1 MKKMLVLVLAG
12 ALGISLL
19 AGCGGTKTDSGSKS
33 NESSESTKEPE
44 STGAEENTD
53 VAEGTESTDKLFRVG
68 FVNQANSDPNCFSVQ
83 ERFIEMVQSDEFKE
97 KVGSPQNVEVLSADS
112 DLDIEKQTSNVETL
126 LAKGVD
132 MMFIIGVDTEGNN
145 VSVQACNDAG
155 VPVFMPFTESSK
167 GEFAFIGWDELQL
180 GEMQGK
186 WCVENL
192 PENAKICYLQG
203 TPGREASDKREKG
216 FLDTIAERG
225 DITVLSKQPGNFNA
239 ADGMQV
245 TEDWIQAYGDEMT
258 CIVAADS
265 QMISGAIEALKAA
278 KLTDKVMTGGV
289 IHLGT
294 WDAETIKSGE
304 QTFAVYAGMM
314 TAGEL
319 SAEVAAKQY
328 NGETIEHVNYIDLF
342 NVSQDNYSEYFK

>member
-1 MKKMLVLVLAG
+1 MKKKLTFILAG
-12 ALGISLL
+12 ILSIGLL
-19 AGCGGTKTDSGSKS
+19 AGCGGAETDSKSEGGGSIE
-33 NESSESTKEPE
+33 NADGPE
-44 STGAEENTD
+44 NAER
-53 VAEGTESTDKLFRVG
+53 SFRIG
-68 FVNQANSDPNCFSVQ
+68 FVNQANSDPNCFEVQ
-83 ERFIEMVQSDEFKE
+83 KCFIEMVQSDEFKE
-97 KVGSPQNVEVLSADS
+97 KIGSPKNVEVLSADS

-145 VSVQACNDAG
+145 VSVKACNDAG
-155 VPVFMPFTESSK
+155 VPVFMPFTESSE
-167 GEFAFIGWDELQL
+167 GEFSFVGWDEVQL
-180 GEMQGK
+180 GQMQGR

-192 PENAKICYLQG
+192 PENAKVCYLQG

-216 FLDTIAERG
+216 FMDTIAERE

-278 KLTDKVMTGGV
+278 KLTEKVMTGGV

-294 WDAETIKSGE
+294 WDAETIQSGE
-304 QTFAVYAGMM
+304 QTFGVYAGMLV
-314 TAGEL
+314 AGEL
-319 SAEVAAKQY
+319 CADVAAKAY
-328 NGETIEHVNYIDLF
+328 NGETIDHLNYIDLF
-342 NVSQDNYSEYFK
+342 NVSQDNYSEFFE